1 MSYKK
6 NSYLVVKNAIPI
18 DVANFVYD
26 YFNMKRRTYY
36 TLKNTSYISKFD
48 ADWGEHDKQVP
59 NAYAHYA
66 DMAMETILD
75 VLTPKMSKL
84 TKLNL
89 TPTYS
94 YARIY
99 GKGDILHPHTDRYS
113 CEVST
118 TLNLGGDMWPIWLVD
133 KNGKH
138 KEIKLNPSDMLIY
151 NGCELKH
158 WRDEFKGD
166 ICSQVFLHY
175 NIKNDKRNSNL
186 YDQRLHLG
194 LPSGFKGQSFN
205 KKNMPNNPYDLPDNV
220 PTNK

>member
-6 NSYLVVKNAIPI
+6 NSYLIVKNAIPI

-26 YFNMKRRTYY
+26 YFNMKKRTFI
-36 TLKNTSYISKFD
+36 TLKETGYISKFD
-48 ADWGEHDKQVP
+48 DDWGEYDKQVP
-59 NAYAHYA
+59 TAYAHYA
-66 DMAMETILD
+66 DLAMETILD
-75 VLTPKMSKL
+75 ILTPKMSKL
-84 TKLNL
+84 TKLDL

-99 GKGDILHPHTDRYS
+99 GKGDILHKHTDRYS

-118 TLNLGGDMWPIWLVD
+118 TLNLGGDMWPICLID
-133 KNGKH
+133 KNKKH

-151 NGCELKH
+151 NGCELEH

-175 NIKNDKRNSNL
+175 NIKNDKADASL
-186 YDQRLHLG
+186 YDHRLHLG
-194 LPSGFKGQSFN
+194 LPSGFKKDLRN
-205 KKNMPNNPYDLPDNV
+205 K
-220 PTNK
+220 

>member
-6 NSYLVVKNAIPI
+6 NSYLIVKNAIPI

-26 YFNMKRRTYY
+26 YFNMKKRTFI
-36 TLKNTSYISKFD
+36 TLKETGYISKFD
-48 ADWGEHDKQVP
+48 VDWGEYDAQVP
-59 NAYAHYA
+59 TAYAHYA
-66 DMAMETILD
+66 DLAMETILD
-75 VLTPKMSKL
+75 ILTPKMSKL
-84 TKLNL
+84 TKLDL

-99 GKGDILHPHTDRYS
+99 GKGDILHRHTDRYS

-118 TLNLGGDMWPIWLVD
+118 TLNLGGDMWPICLID
-133 KNGKH
+133 KNKKH

-151 NGCELKH
+151 NGCELEH

-175 NIKNDKRNSNL
+175 NIKNNKADTNL
-186 YDQRLHLG
+186 YDNRLHLG
-194 LPSGFKGQSFN
+194 LPSGFKKDLRN
-205 KKNMPNNPYDLPDNV
+205 K
-220 PTNK
+220 

>member
-6 NSYLVVKNAIPI
+6 NSYLVVKNAIPV

-26 YFNMKRRTYY
+26 YFNMKRRTFI
-36 TLKNTSYISKFD
+36 TLKETGYISKFD
-48 ADWGEHDKQVP
+48 VDWGEYDKRVP
-59 NAYAHYA
+59 TAYAHYA
-66 DMAMETILD
+66 DLAMETILD
-75 VLTPKMSKL
+75 ILTPKMSKL
-84 TKLNL
+84 TKLDL

-99 GKGDILHPHTDRYS
+99 GKGDILHKHTDRYS

-118 TLNLGGDMWPIWLVD
+118 TLNLGGDMWPICLID

-151 NGCELKH
+151 NGCELEH

-175 NIKNDKRNSNL
+175 NIKNDKADTNL
-186 YDQRLHLG
+186 YDNRLHLG
-194 LPSGFKGQSFN
+194 LPSGFKKDLRN
-205 KKNMPNNPYDLPDNV
+205 K
-220 PTNK
+220 

>member
-6 NSYLVVKNAIPI
+6 NGYLIVKNAIPV

-26 YFNMKRRTYY
+26 YFNMKRRAFI
-36 TLKNTSYISKFD
+36 TLKETGYISKFD
-48 ADWGEHDKQVP
+48 VDWGQYDKQVP
-59 NAYAHYA
+59 TAYAHYA
-66 DMAMETILD
+66 DLAMETILD
-75 VLTPKMSKL
+75 ILTPKMSKL
-84 TKLNL
+84 TKLDL

-99 GKGDILHPHTDRYS
+99 GKGDILHRHTDRYS

-118 TLNLGGDMWPIWLVD
+118 TLNLGGDMWPICLID

-151 NGCELKH
+151 NGCELEH

-175 NIKNDKRNSNL
+175 NIKNDKADTNL
-186 YDQRLHLG
+186 YDNRLHLG
-194 LPSGFKGQSFN
+194 LPSGFKKDLRN
-205 KKNMPNNPYDLPDNV
+205 K
-220 PTNK
+220 

>member
-6 NSYLVVKNAIPI
+6 NSYLIVKNAIPI

-26 YFNMKRRTYY
+26 YFNMKKRTFI
-36 TLKNTSYISKFD
+36 TLKETGYISKFD
-48 ADWGEHDKQVP
+48 VDWGEYDAQVP
-59 NAYAHYA
+59 TAYAHYA
-66 DMAMETILD
+66 DLAMETILD
-75 VLTPKMSKL
+75 ILTPKMSKL
-84 TKLNL
+84 TKLDL

-99 GKGDILHPHTDRYS
+99 GKGDILHRHTDRYS

-118 TLNLGGDMWPIWLVD
+118 TLNLGGDMWPICLID
-133 KNGKH
+133 KNKKH

-151 NGCELKH
+151 NGCELEH

-175 NIKNDKRNSNL
+175 NIKNNRADTNL
-186 YDQRLHLG
+186 YDNRLHLG
-194 LPSGFKGQSFN
+194 LPSGFKKDLRN
-205 KKNMPNNPYDLPDNV
+205 K
-220 PTNK
+220 

>member
-6 NSYLVVKNAIPI
+6 NSYLVVKNAIPV

-26 YFNMKRRTYY
+26 YFNMKRRAFI
-36 TLKNTSYISKFD
+36 TLKETGYISKFD
-48 ADWGEHDKQVP
+48 VDWGEYDKQVP
-59 NAYAHYA
+59 TAYAHYA
-66 DMAMETILD
+66 DLAMETILHI
-75 VLTPKMSKL
+75 LTPKMSKL
-84 TKLNL
+84 TKLDL

-99 GKGDILHPHTDRYS
+99 GKGDILHKHTDRYS

-118 TLNLGGDMWPIWLVD
+118 TLNLGGDMWPICLID

-151 NGCELKH
+151 NGCELEH

-175 NIKNDKRNSNL
+175 NIKNDKADTNL
-186 YDQRLHLG
+186 YDNRLHLG
-194 LPSGFKGQSFN
+194 LPSGFKKDLRN
-205 KKNMPNNPYDLPDNV
+205 K
-220 PTNK
+220 

>member
-75 VLTPKMSKL
+75 LLTPKMSKL

-99 GKGDILHPHTDRYS
+99 AKGDILHPHTDRYS

-175 NIKNDKRNSNL
+175 NIKNDKGNSNL

>member
-6 NSYLVVKNAIPI
+6 NSYLVVKNAIPV

-26 YFNMKRRTYY
+26 YFNMKRRAFI
-36 TLKNTSYISKFD
+36 TLKETGYISKFD
-48 ADWGEHDKQVP
+48 VDWGQYDKQVP
-59 NAYAHYA
+59 TAYAHYA
-66 DMAMETILD
+66 DLAMETILD
-75 VLTPKMSKL
+75 ILTPKMSKL
-84 TKLNL
+84 TKLDL

-99 GKGDILHPHTDRYS
+99 GKGDILHKHTDRYS

-118 TLNLGGDMWPIWLVD
+118 TLNLGGDMWPICLID

-151 NGCELKH
+151 NGCELEH

-175 NIKNDKRNSNL
+175 NIKNDKADTNL
-186 YDQRLHLG
+186 YDNRLHLG
-194 LPSGFKGQSFN
+194 LPSGFKKDLRN
-205 KKNMPNNPYDLPDNV
+205 K
-220 PTNK
+220 

>member
-59 NAYAHYA
+59 NAYAHYV

-75 VLTPKMSKL
+75 LLTPKMSKL

-175 NIKNDKRNSNL
+175 NIKNDKGNSNL

>member
-6 NSYLVVKNAIPI
+6 NSYLIVKNAIPI

-26 YFNMKRRTYY
+26 YFNMKKRTFI
-36 TLKNTSYISKFD
+36 TLKETGYISKFD
-48 ADWGEHDKQVP
+48 VDWGEYDAQVP
-59 NAYAHYA
+59 TAYAHYA
-66 DMAMETILD
+66 DLAMETILD
-75 VLTPKMSKL
+75 ILTPKMSKL
-84 TKLNL
+84 TKLDL

-99 GKGDILHPHTDRYS
+99 GKGDILHRHTDRYS

-118 TLNLGGDMWPIWLVD
+118 TLNLGGDMWPICLID
-133 KNGKH
+133 KNKKR

-151 NGCELKH
+151 NGCELEH

-175 NIKNDKRNSNL
+175 NIKNNRADTNL
-186 YDQRLHLG
+186 YDNRLHLG
-194 LPSGFKGQSFN
+194 LPSGFKKDLRN
-205 KKNMPNNPYDLPDNV
+205 K
-220 PTNK
+220 

>member
-26 YFNMKRRTYY
+26 YFNMKRRTYH
-36 TLKNTSYISKFD
+36 TLKDTSYISRFD

-84 TKLNL
+84 TKLDL

-175 NIKNDKRNSNL
+175 NIKNDKGSSNL

-194 LPSGFKGQSFN
+194 LPCGFKGQSFN

>member
-6 NSYLVVKNAIPI
+6 NSYLIVKNAIPI

-26 YFNMKRRTYY
+26 YFNMKKRTFI
-36 TLKNTSYISKFD
+36 TLKETGYISKFD
-48 ADWGEHDKQVP
+48 VDWGEYDEQVP
-59 NAYAHYA
+59 TAYAHYG
-66 DMAMETILD
+66 DLVMETILD
-75 VLTPKMSKL
+75 ILTPKMSKL
-84 TKLNL
+84 TKLDL

-99 GKGDILHPHTDRYS
+99 GKGDILHRHTDRYS

-118 TLNLGGDMWPIWLVD
+118 TLNLGGDMWPICLID
-133 KNGKH
+133 KNKKH

-151 NGCELKH
+151 NGCELEH

-175 NIKNDKRNSNL
+175 NIKNNRADTNL
-186 YDQRLHLG
+186 YDNRLHLG
-194 LPSGFKGQSFN
+194 LPSGFKKDLRN
-205 KKNMPNNPYDLPDNV
+205 K
-220 PTNK
+220 

>member
-26 YFNMKRRTYY
+26 YFNMKKRTFI
-36 TLKNTSYISKFD
+36 TLKETGYISKFD
-48 ADWGEHDKQVP
+48 VDWGEYDAQVP
-59 NAYAHYA
+59 TAYAHYA
-66 DMAMETILD
+66 DLAMETILD
-75 VLTPKMSKL
+75 ILTPKMSKL
-84 TKLNL
+84 TKLDL

-99 GKGDILHPHTDRYS
+99 GKGDILHKHTDRYS

-118 TLNLGGDMWPIWLVD
+118 TLNLGGDMWPICLID
-133 KNGKH
+133 KNKKH

-151 NGCELKH
+151 NGCELEH

-175 NIKNDKRNSNL
+175 NIKNDKADTNL
-186 YDQRLHLG
+186 YDNRLHLG
-194 LPSGFKGQSFN
+194 LPSGFKKDLRN
-205 KKNMPNNPYDLPDNV
+205 K
-220 PTNK
+220 

>member
-6 NSYLVVKNAIPI
+6 NSYLVVKNAIPV

-26 YFNMKRRTYY
+26 YFNMKRRTFI
-36 TLKNTSYISKFD
+36 TLKETGYISKFD
-48 ADWGEHDKQVP
+48 VDWGQYDKQVP
-59 NAYAHYA
+59 TAYAHYA
-66 DMAMETILD
+66 DLAMETILD
-75 VLTPKMSKL
+75 ILTPKMSKL
-84 TKLNL
+84 TKLDL

-99 GKGDILHPHTDRYS
+99 GKGDILHKHTDRYS

-118 TLNLGGDMWPIWLVD
+118 TLNLGGDMWPICLID
-133 KNGKH
+133 KNKKR

-151 NGCELKH
+151 NGCELEH

-175 NIKNDKRNSNL
+175 NIKNDKADTNL
-186 YDQRLHLG
+186 YDNRLHLG
-194 LPSGFKGQSFN
+194 LPSGFKKDLRN
-205 KKNMPNNPYDLPDNV
+205 K
-220 PTNK
+220 

>member
-6 NSYLVVKNAIPI
+6 NSYLIVKNAIPM

-26 YFNMKRRTYY
+26 YFNMKKRTFI
-36 TLKNTSYISKFD
+36 TLKETGYISKFD
-48 ADWGEHDKQVP
+48 VDWGEYDAQVP
-59 NAYAHYA
+59 TAYAHYA
-66 DMAMETILD
+66 DLAMETILD
-75 VLTPKMSKL
+75 ILTPKMSKL
-84 TKLNL
+84 TKLDL

-99 GKGDILHPHTDRYS
+99 GKGDILHRHTDRYS

-118 TLNLGGDMWPIWLVD
+118 TLNLGGDMWPICLID
-133 KNGKH
+133 KNKKH

-151 NGCELKH
+151 NGCELEH

-175 NIKNDKRNSNL
+175 NIKNNKADTNL
-186 YDQRLHLG
+186 YDNRLHLG
-194 LPSGFKGQSFN
+194 LPSGFKKDLRN
-205 KKNMPNNPYDLPDNV
+205 K
-220 PTNK
+220 

>member
-26 YFNMKRRTYY
+26 YFNMKRRTYH
-36 TLKNTSYISKFD
+36 TLKDTSYISRFD
-48 ADWGEHDKQVP
+48 ADLGEHDKQVP

-84 TKLNL
+84 TKLDL

-175 NIKNDKRNSNL
+175 NIKNDKGSSNL

-194 LPSGFKGQSFN
+194 LPCGFKGQSFN

>member
-6 NSYLVVKNAIPI
+6 NSYLVVKNAIPV

-26 YFNMKRRTYY
+26 YFNMKRRAFI
-36 TLKNTSYISKFD
+36 TLKETGYISKFD
-48 ADWGEHDKQVP
+48 VDWGEYDKQVP
-59 NAYAHYA
+59 TAYAHYA
-66 DMAMETILD
+66 DLAMETILD
-75 VLTPKMSKL
+75 ILTPKMSKL
-84 TKLNL
+84 TKLDL

-99 GKGDILHPHTDRYS
+99 GKGDILHRHTDRYS

-118 TLNLGGDMWPIWLVD
+118 TLNLGGDMWPICLID

-151 NGCELKH
+151 NGCELEH

-175 NIKNDKRNSNL
+175 NIKNDKADTNL
-186 YDQRLHLG
+186 YDNRLHLG
-194 LPSGFKGQSFN
+194 LPSGFKKDLRN
-205 KKNMPNNPYDLPDNV
+205 K
-220 PTNK
+220 

>member
-75 VLTPKMSKL
+75 LLTPKMSKL

-99 GKGDILHPHTDRYS
+99 AKGDILHPHTDRYS

-175 NIKNDKRNSNL
+175 NIKNYKGNSNL

>member
-6 NSYLVVKNAIPI
+6 NSYLVVKNAIPV
-18 DVANFVYD
+18 DVANLVYD
-26 YFNMKRRTYY
+26 YFIMKRRTFI
-36 TLKNTSYISKFD
+36 TLKESGYISKFD
-48 ADWGEHDKQVP
+48 VDWGEYDKQVP
-59 NAYAHYA
+59 TAYAHYA
-66 DMAMETILD
+66 DLAMETILD
-75 VLTPKMSKL
+75 ILTPKMSKL
-84 TKLNL
+84 TKLDL

-99 GKGDILHPHTDRYS
+99 GKGDILHKHTDRYS

-118 TLNLGGDMWPIWLVD
+118 TLNLGGDMWPICLID

-151 NGCELKH
+151 NGCELEH

-175 NIKNDKRNSNL
+175 NIKNDKADTNL
-186 YDQRLHLG
+186 YDNRLHLG
-194 LPSGFKGQSFN
+194 LPSGFKKDLRN
-205 KKNMPNNPYDLPDNV
+205 K
-220 PTNK
+220 

>member
-6 NSYLVVKNAIPI
+6 NSYLVVKNAIPV

-26 YFNMKRRTYY
+26 YFNMKRRAFI
-36 TLKNTSYISKFD
+36 TLKETGYISKFD
-48 ADWGEHDKQVP
+48 VDWGEYDKQVP
-59 NAYAHYA
+59 TAYAHYA
-66 DMAMETILD
+66 DLAMETILD
-75 VLTPKMSKL
+75 ILTPKMSKL
-84 TKLNL
+84 TKLDL

-99 GKGDILHPHTDRYS
+99 GKGDILHKHTDRYS

-118 TLNLGGDMWPIWLVD
+118 TLNLGGDMWPICLID

-151 NGCELKH
+151 NGCELEH

-175 NIKNDKRNSNL
+175 NIKNDKATANL
-186 YDQRLHLG
+186 YDHRLHLG
-194 LPSGFKGQSFN
+194 LPSAFKQDLN
-205 KKNMPNNPYDLPDNV
+205 K
-220 PTNK
+220 

>member
-26 YFNMKRRTYY
+26 YFNMKRRAFI
-36 TLKNTSYISKFD
+36 TLKETGYISKFD
-48 ADWGEHDKQVP
+48 VDWGEYDKQVP
-59 NAYAHYA
+59 TAYAHYA
-66 DMAMETILD
+66 DLAMETILD
-75 VLTPKMSKL
+75 ILTPKMSKL
-84 TKLNL
+84 TKLDL

-99 GKGDILHPHTDRYS
+99 GKGDILHRHTDRYS

-118 TLNLGGDMWPIWLVD
+118 TLNLGGDMWPICLID
-133 KNGKH
+133 KNKKH

-151 NGCELKH
+151 NGCELEH

-175 NIKNDKRNSNL
+175 NIKNDKADTNL
-186 YDQRLHLG
+186 YDNRLHLG
-194 LPSGFKGQSFN
+194 LPSGFKKDLRN
-205 KKNMPNNPYDLPDNV
+205 K
-220 PTNK
+220 

>member
-1 MSYKK
+1 
-6 NSYLVVKNAIPI
+6 
-18 DVANFVYD
+18 
-26 YFNMKRRTYY
+26 
-36 TLKNTSYISKFD
+36 
-48 ADWGEHDKQVP
+48 
-59 NAYAHYA
+59 
-66 DMAMETILD
+66 METILD
-75 VLTPKMSKL
+75 ILTPKMSKL
-84 TKLNL
+84 TKLDL

-138 KEIKLNPSDMLIY
+138 KEIKLNPSEMLIY
-151 NGCELKH
+151 NGCELEH
-158 WRDEFKGD
+158 WRDESKRD

-175 NIKNDKRNSNL
+175 NIKNDKGSSNL

-194 LPSGFKGQSFN
+194 LPCGFKGQSFN

>member
-6 NSYLVVKNAIPI
+6 NSYLIVKNAIPI

-26 YFNMKRRTYY
+26 YFNMKKRTFI
-36 TLKNTSYISKFD
+36 TLKETGYISKFD
-48 ADWGEHDKQVP
+48 VDWGEYDAQVP
-59 NAYAHYA
+59 TAYAHYA
-66 DMAMETILD
+66 DLAMETILD
-75 VLTPKMSKL
+75 ILTPKMSKL
-84 TKLNL
+84 TKLDL

-99 GKGDILHPHTDRYS
+99 GKGDILHKHTDRYS

-118 TLNLGGDMWPIWLVD
+118 TLNLGGDMWPICLID
-133 KNGKH
+133 KNKKH

-151 NGCELKH
+151 NGCELEH

-175 NIKNDKRNSNL
+175 NIKNDKADASL
-186 YDQRLHLG
+186 YDHRLHLG
-194 LPSGFKGQSFN
+194 LPSGFKKDLRN
-205 KKNMPNNPYDLPDNV
+205 K
-220 PTNK
+220 

>member
-26 YFNMKRRTYY
+26 YFNMKKRTFI
-36 TLKNTSYISKFD
+36 TLKETGYISKFD
-48 ADWGEHDKQVP
+48 VDWGEYDAQVP
-59 NAYAHYA
+59 TAYAHYA
-66 DMAMETILD
+66 DLAMETILD
-75 VLTPKMSKL
+75 ILTPKMSKL
-84 TKLNL
+84 TKLDL

-99 GKGDILHPHTDRYS
+99 GKGDILHRHTDRYS

-118 TLNLGGDMWPIWLVD
+118 TLNLGGDMWPICLID
-133 KNGKH
+133 KNKKH

-151 NGCELKH
+151 NGCELEH

-175 NIKNDKRNSNL
+175 NIKNNKADTNL
-186 YDQRLHLG
+186 YDNRLHLG
-194 LPSGFKGQSFN
+194 LPSGFKKDLRN
-205 KKNMPNNPYDLPDNV
+205 K
-220 PTNK
+220 

>member
-6 NSYLVVKNAIPI
+6 NSYLVVKNAIPV

-26 YFNMKRRTYY
+26 YFNMKRRTFI
-36 TLKNTSYISKFD
+36 TLKETGYISKFD
-48 ADWGEHDKQVP
+48 VDWGEYDKQVP
-59 NAYAHYA
+59 TAYAHYA
-66 DMAMETILD
+66 DLAMETILD
-75 VLTPKMSKL
+75 ILTPKMSKL
-84 TKLNL
+84 TKLDL

-99 GKGDILHPHTDRYS
+99 GKGDILHRHTDRYS

-118 TLNLGGDMWPIWLVD
+118 TLNLGGDMWPICLID
-133 KNGKH
+133 KNKKH

-151 NGCELKH
+151 NGCELEH

-175 NIKNDKRNSNL
+175 NIKNNRADTNL
-186 YDQRLHLG
+186 YDNRLHLG
-194 LPSGFKGQSFN
+194 LPSGFKKDLRN
-205 KKNMPNNPYDLPDNV
+205 K
-220 PTNK
+220 

>member
-6 NSYLVVKNAIPI
+6 NSYLVVKNAIPV

-26 YFNMKRRTYY
+26 YFNMKRRAFI
-36 TLKNTSYISKFD
+36 TLKETGYISKFD
-48 ADWGEHDKQVP
+48 VDWGEYDKQVP
-59 NAYAHYA
+59 TAYAHYA
-66 DMAMETILD
+66 DLAMETILD
-75 VLTPKMSKL
+75 ILTPKMSKL
-84 TKLNL
+84 TKLDL

-99 GKGDILHPHTDRYS
+99 GKGDILHRHTDRYS

-118 TLNLGGDMWPIWLVD
+118 TLNLGGDMWPICLID

-138 KEIKLNPSDMLIY
+138 KEIKLNPSDMSIY
-151 NGCELKH
+151 NGCELEH

-175 NIKNDKRNSNL
+175 NIKNDKADTNL
-186 YDQRLHLG
+186 YDNRLHLG
-194 LPSGFKGQSFN
+194 LPSGFKKDLRN
-205 KKNMPNNPYDLPDNV
+205 K
-220 PTNK
+220 

>member
-84 TKLNL
+84 TKLDL

-99 GKGDILHPHTDRYS
+99 GKGDILHKHTDRYS

-118 TLNLGGDMWPIWLVD
+118 TLNLGGDMWPICLID

-151 NGCELKH
+151 NGCELEH

-175 NIKNDKRNSNL
+175 NIKNDKATANL
-186 YDQRLHLG
+186 YDHRLHLG
-194 LPSGFKGQSFN
+194 LPSAFKQDLN
-205 KKNMPNNPYDLPDNV
+205 K
-220 PTNK
+220 

>member
-6 NSYLVVKNAIPI
+6 NSYLVVKNAIPV

-26 YFNMKRRTYY
+26 YFNMKKRTFI
-36 TLKNTSYISKFD
+36 TLKETGYISKFD
-48 ADWGEHDKQVP
+48 VDWGEYDEQVP
-59 NAYAHYA
+59 TAYAHYG
-66 DMAMETILD
+66 DLVMETILD
-75 VLTPKMSKL
+75 ILTPKMSKL
-84 TKLNL
+84 TKLDL

-99 GKGDILHPHTDRYS
+99 GKGDILHRHTDRYS

-118 TLNLGGDMWPIWLVD
+118 TLNLGGDMWPICLID
-133 KNGKH
+133 KNKKH

-151 NGCELKH
+151 NGCELEH

-175 NIKNDKRNSNL
+175 NIKNNKADTNL
-186 YDQRLHLG
+186 YDNRLHLG
-194 LPSGFKGQSFN
+194 LPSGFKKDLRN
-205 KKNMPNNPYDLPDNV
+205 K
-220 PTNK
+220 

>member
-26 YFNMKRRTYY
+26 YFNMKRRTYH
-36 TLKNTSYISKFD
+36 TLKDTSYISRFD

-84 TKLNL
+84 TKLDL

-138 KEIKLNPSDMLIY
+138 KEITLNPCDMLIY

-175 NIKNDKRNSNL
+175 NIKNDKGSSNL

-194 LPSGFKGQSFN
+194 LPCGFKGQSFN

>member
-6 NSYLVVKNAIPI
+6 NSYLIVKNAIPI

-26 YFNMKRRTYY
+26 YFNMKRRAFI
-36 TLKNTSYISKFD
+36 TLKETGYISKFD
-48 ADWGEHDKQVP
+48 VDWGEYDAQVP
-59 NAYAHYA
+59 TAYAHYA
-66 DMAMETILD
+66 DLAMETILD
-75 VLTPKMSKL
+75 ILTPKMSKL
-84 TKLNL
+84 TKLDL

-99 GKGDILHPHTDRYS
+99 GKGDILHRHTDRYS

-118 TLNLGGDMWPIWLVD
+118 TLNLGGDMWPICLID
-133 KNGKH
+133 KNKKH

-151 NGCELKH
+151 NGCELEH

-175 NIKNDKRNSNL
+175 NIKNDKADTNL
-186 YDQRLHLG
+186 YDNRLHLG
-194 LPSGFKGQSFN
+194 LPSGFKKDLRN
-205 KKNMPNNPYDLPDNV
+205 K
-220 PTNK
+220 

>member
-6 NSYLVVKNAIPI
+6 NSYLIVKNAIPI

-26 YFNMKRRTYY
+26 YFNMKKRTFI
-36 TLKNTSYISKFD
+36 TLKETGYISKFD
-48 ADWGEHDKQVP
+48 VDWGQYDKQVP
-59 NAYAHYA
+59 TAYAHYA
-66 DMAMETILD
+66 DLAMETILD
-75 VLTPKMSKL
+75 ILTPKMSKL
-84 TKLNL
+84 TKLDL

-99 GKGDILHPHTDRYS
+99 GKGDILHRHTDRYS

-118 TLNLGGDMWPIWLVD
+118 TLNLGGDMWPICLID
-133 KNGKH
+133 KNKKH

-151 NGCELKH
+151 NGCELEH

-175 NIKNDKRNSNL
+175 NIKNDKADTNL
-186 YDQRLHLG
+186 YDNRLHLG
-194 LPSGFKGQSFN
+194 LPSGFKKDLRN
-205 KKNMPNNPYDLPDNV
+205 K
-220 PTNK
+220 

>member
-26 YFNMKRRTYY
+26 YFNMKRRTYH
-36 TLKNTSYISKFD
+36 TLKDTSYISRFD

-84 TKLNL
+84 TKLDL

-138 KEIKLNPSDMLIY
+138 KEIKLNPSDILIY
-151 NGCELKH
+151 NGCEL
-158 WRDEFKGD
+158 
-166 ICSQVFLHY
+166 
-175 NIKNDKRNSNL
+175 
-186 YDQRLHLG
+186 
-194 LPSGFKGQSFN
+194 
-205 KKNMPNNPYDLPDNV
+205 
-220 PTNK
+220 

>member
-6 NSYLVVKNAIPI
+6 NSYLIVKNAIPI

-26 YFNMKRRTYY
+26 YFNMKRRTFI
-36 TLKNTSYISKFD
+36 TLKETGYISKFD
-48 ADWGEHDKQVP
+48 VDWGQYDKQVP
-59 NAYAHYA
+59 TAYAHYA
-66 DMAMETILD
+66 DLAMETILD
-75 VLTPKMSKL
+75 ILTPKMSKL
-84 TKLNL
+84 TKLDL

-99 GKGDILHPHTDRYS
+99 GKGDILHKHTDRYS

-118 TLNLGGDMWPIWLVD
+118 TLNLGGDMWPICLID
-133 KNGKH
+133 KNKKH

-151 NGCELKH
+151 NGCELEH

-175 NIKNDKRNSNL
+175 NIKNDKADTNL
-186 YDQRLHLG
+186 YDNRLHLG
-194 LPSGFKGQSFN
+194 LPSGFKKDLRN
-205 KKNMPNNPYDLPDNV
+205 K
-220 PTNK
+220 

>member
-6 NSYLVVKNAIPI
+6 NSYLVVKNAIPV

-26 YFNMKRRTYY
+26 YFNMKRRTFI
-36 TLKNTSYISKFD
+36 TLKETGYISKFD
-48 ADWGEHDKQVP
+48 VDWGEYDKQVP
-59 NAYAHYA
+59 TAYAHYA
-66 DMAMETILD
+66 DLAMETILD
-75 VLTPKMSKL
+75 ILTPKMSKL
-84 TKLNL
+84 TKLDL

-99 GKGDILHPHTDRYS
+99 GKGDILHKHTDRYS

-118 TLNLGGDMWPIWLVD
+118 TLNLGGDMWPICLID
-133 KNGKH
+133 KNKKH

-151 NGCELKH
+151 NGCELEH

-175 NIKNDKRNSNL
+175 NIKNNRADTNL
-186 YDQRLHLG
+186 YDNRLHLG
-194 LPSGFKGQSFN
+194 LPSGFKKDLRN
-205 KKNMPNNPYDLPDNV
+205 K
-220 PTNK
+220 

>member
-6 NSYLVVKNAIPI
+6 NSYLVVKNAIPV

-26 YFNMKRRTYY
+26 YFNMKRRTFI
-36 TLKNTSYISKFD
+36 TLKETGYISKFD
-48 ADWGEHDKQVP
+48 VDWGQYDKQVP
-59 NAYAHYA
+59 TAYAHYA
-66 DMAMETILD
+66 DLAMETILD
-75 VLTPKMSKL
+75 ILTPKMSKL
-84 TKLNL
+84 TKLDL

-99 GKGDILHPHTDRYS
+99 GKGDILHKHTDRYS

-118 TLNLGGDMWPIWLVD
+118 TLNLGGDMWPICLID
-133 KNGKH
+133 KNKKH

-151 NGCELKH
+151 NGCELEH

-175 NIKNDKRNSNL
+175 NIKNDKADTNL
-186 YDQRLHLG
+186 YDNRLHLG
-194 LPSGFKGQSFN
+194 LPSGFKKDLRN
-205 KKNMPNNPYDLPDNV
+205 K
-220 PTNK
+220 

>member
-6 NSYLVVKNAIPI
+6 NSYLVVKNAIPV

-26 YFNMKRRTYY
+26 YFNMKRRTFI
-36 TLKNTSYISKFD
+36 TLKETGYISKFD
-48 ADWGEHDKQVP
+48 VDWGQYDKQVP
-59 NAYAHYA
+59 TAYAHYA
-66 DMAMETILD
+66 DLAMETILD
-75 VLTPKMSKL
+75 ILTPKMSKL
-84 TKLNL
+84 TKLDL

-99 GKGDILHPHTDRYS
+99 GKGDILHRHTDRYS

-118 TLNLGGDMWPIWLVD
+118 TLNLGGDMWPICLID
-133 KNGKH
+133 KNKKH

-151 NGCELKH
+151 NGCELEH

-175 NIKNDKRNSNL
+175 NIKNNRADTNL
-186 YDQRLHLG
+186 YDNRLHLG
-194 LPSGFKGQSFN
+194 LPSGFKKDLRN
-205 KKNMPNNPYDLPDNV
+205 K
-220 PTNK
+220 